1 MKIETEPHDNRTLT
15 LTVEV
20 DDEQLQP
27 ALRAAAR
34 KISKSSRIPGFRPGK
49 APYEV
54 VLRHYG
60 ETALYQQALE
70 DLSQKVYQDALEQ
83 EHLEPFAP
91 GQMDIV
97 ELKPMKLKF
106 VVPLAPEVELGDHR
120 ALRVEFT
127 APEVADEAIAD
138 EIEHLREH
146 QAVLEPAERAAQ
158 LTDMVTLDV
167 KAFMNE
173 GENPSDFLLTDPNT
187 EVLLDE
193 KSDWPVPGF
202 AAQIVGMSAGE
213 EKKFDLAFPEA
224 YVNESLRGQVAH
236 FEAKVKEVKQRTL
249 PPVDDELAKSL
260 GDYESLDD
268 LRAKV
273 REELQKQASASVEQD
288 YGNVVVD
295 QLVEQSK
302 ITFPPML
309 LDGEVD
315 DYMKDLDRRLRERK
329 LTLPDYLKI
338 EGKTEEQYREE
349 LKPAAEKRLKRSL
362 ALGRIVALEGLD
374 VHAEE
379 IDERIE
385 ALSTPWGERA
395 DEMRKVL
402 QSPRSRELLEL
413 ELLTDK
419 AVDRLKAI
427 ARGEELPAPHV
438 HVHAEGEPAHMHGDE
453 EQPAAEMQAEAA
465 PEAQAAPEPD
475 AQAEPAAEMQ
485 PEASTAP
492 GGDSP
497 SGEAAS

>member
-1 MKIETEPHDNRTLT
+1 LKIETEPHDNRTLT

-20 DDEQLQP
+20 DDERLQP

-91 GQMDIV
+91 GEMDIV

-106 VVPLAPEVELGDHR
+106 VVPLAPEIELGDHR
-120 ALRVEFT
+120 ALRVEYT
-127 APEVADEAIAD
+127 APEVADEAVAG

-146 QAVLEPAERAAQ
+146 QAVLEPVERPAQ
-158 LTDMVTLDV
+158 LGDMVVLDL
-167 KAFMNE
+167 KAFLNE
-173 GENPSDFLLTDPNT
+173 GENPSDFLLTDPAS

-202 AAQIVGMSAGE
+202 AAQVVGLSAGE
-213 EKKFDLAFPEA
+213 EKKFDITFPDD
-224 YVNESLRGQVAH
+224 YVNESLRGQLTH
-236 FEAKVKEVKQRTL
+236 FEVKLKEVKQRTL
-249 PPVDDELAKSL
+249 PAVDDELAKSL
-260 GDYESLDD
+260 GDYNSLDD
-268 LRAKV
+268 LRVKV
-273 REELQKQASASVEQD
+273 RSELEKQAGASVEQA
-288 YGNVVVD
+288 YGNAVVD
-295 QLVEQSK
+295 QLVEQSR
-302 ITFPPML
+302 ITFPPVL
-309 LDGEVD
+309 LQGEVD
-315 DYMKDLDRRLRERK
+315 DYMKDLDRRLREQK

-338 EGKTEEQYREE
+338 EGKTEEQFREE

-362 ALGRIVALEGLD
+362 ALGRIVSLEHLEVTPD
-374 VHAEE
+374 E

-385 ALSTPWGERA
+385 TLSTPWGDRS

-402 QSPRSRELLEL
+402 SSPRSREVLEL
-413 ELLTDK
+413 EMLTDK

-427 ARGEELPAPHV
+427 ARGEEVPALHV
-438 HVHAEGEPAHMHGDE
+438 HVEGEPAHTHGDE
-453 EQPAAEMQAEAA
+453 PQAEAGS
-465 PEAQAAPEPD
+465 PEPD
-475 AQAEPAAEMQ
+475 ASQASMEFMQ
-485 PEASTAP
+485 PQATTSAAAD
-492 GGDSP
+492 DSP
-497 SGEAAS
+497 PGEAAS